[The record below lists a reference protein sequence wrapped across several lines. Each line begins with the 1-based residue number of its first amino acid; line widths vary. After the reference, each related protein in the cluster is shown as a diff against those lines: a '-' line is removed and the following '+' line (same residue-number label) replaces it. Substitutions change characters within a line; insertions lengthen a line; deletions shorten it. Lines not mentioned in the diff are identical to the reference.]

1 MTIPYCVVGTALV
14 GCQYITGWP
23 ATIDVSTDDGW
34 EIRTVWCPPPD
45 INGDG
50 YLDSRDMA
58 IVINERPDFNGDGE
72 RDSRDFVAFLN
83 DWSDWT

>member
-34 EIRTVWCPPPD
+34 EIRTVSCPPPD
-45 INGDG
+45 INGDRH
-50 YLDSRDMA
+50 LNSDDLA
-58 IVINERPDFNGDGE
+58 IFFDERPDWNGDGK
-72 RDSRDFVAFLN
+72 RNGQDFVAFLN
-83 DWSDWT
+83 DWAAWT